1 MISAFSAG
9 FGLSLSLIVA
19 LGAQNLF
26 LLRMGLALAYRLPL
40 ALAATLSDGL
50 LMAAGV
56 LGFGQVVLAYPEA
69 LRGLTLAGVLMMCA
83 YGVGAVRRALRGE
96 ALHDEDG
103 AERIPSPRGATLTF
117 FAITFLNPHVYLD
130 TVGLVG
136 AVGSRFSGPAQGAFL
151 AGAVSAS
158 AVWFFS
164 LIFGARLLRPFLR
177 TTRAWRLLDS
187 AIALIM
193 FSLAAVLLKGA
204 FASA

>member
-26 LLRMGLALAYRLPL
+26 LLRMGLALAYRFPL
-40 ALAATLSDGL
+40 ALAATLADGL

-56 LGFGQVVLAYPEA
+56 LGLGQVVLAYPEA
-69 LRGLTLAGVLMMCA
+69 LRGLTLAGAAMLCA
-83 YGVGAVRRALRGE
+83 YAFGAVRRAVRGE

-103 AERIPSPRGATLTF
+103 AERLPSPRGAAFTF

-136 AVGSRFSGPAQGAFL
+136 AVGSRFLGPAQGAFL
-151 AGAVSAS
+151 AGAITAS
-158 AVWFFS
+158 AVWFFA
-164 LIFGARLLRPFLR
+164 LVFGARLLRPFLR
-177 TTRAWRLLDS
+177 TTRAWRILDS
-187 AIALIM
+187 VIALIM
-193 FSLAAVLLKGA
+193 LSLAVVLLKGA